1 MAVRSG
7 AITVVHQPPNRL
19 RARKNTR
26 VFCLRLLCW
35 FWKLVLSHGTDWACV
50 HTCHSTSALAG
61 YASADAPSAGETL
74 AVFESCMYVEVYV
87 CMCVQIGRACTHAP
101 ALQHL
106 QAMPQQML
114 QVLGKP

>member
-1 MAVRSG
+1 MAVCSG

-74 AVFESCMYVEVYV
+74 AVFESCMYVELSGVN
-87 CMCVQIGRACTHAP
+87 P
-101 ALQHL
+101 
-106 QAMPQQML
+106 
-114 QVLGKP
+114 